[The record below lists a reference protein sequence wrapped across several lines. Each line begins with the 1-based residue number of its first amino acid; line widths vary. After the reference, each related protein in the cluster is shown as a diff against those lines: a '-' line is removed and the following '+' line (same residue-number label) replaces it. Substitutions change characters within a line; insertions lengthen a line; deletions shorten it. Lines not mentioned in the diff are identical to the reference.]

1 MKKVNLIAEL
11 CQNHKGDFSI
21 VEEMIHA
28 AKENGADYAKI
39 QSMRSADLNYR
50 SRFEKGLIEGG
61 IVKCKKRSFKK
72 EYQRLKNLDLTVDEH
87 FKFLDLCKK
96 YKIKP
101 MTTIFSRNRIDL
113 VKKMN
118 LEYLKISS
126 FDCSSYAMIKDV
138 ISKVKSKL
146 IVSTGGAK
154 DIEIIKTVKILK
166 ENKKKYILLHC
177 ISIYPT
183 TPDVASLL
191 RIKFL
196 KKLSDNVG
204 FSDHSNPDIY
214 SYDLSAMS
222 KTLGATW
229 IERHFTILKKDATK
243 DGVVSVNPT
252 QLSELRKTLDLPN
265 NQILRYMKKKYGKN
279 GLNKILGTTNRE
291 LTNEE
296 LLNRDY
302 YQGRFISKSKTNKIV
317 YNWDEKIRQNIIRQV

>member
-1 MKKVNLIAEL
+1 MKKINLIAEL

-61 IVKCKKRSFKK
+61 IVKCKKRPFKK

-113 VKKMN
+113 IKKMN

-126 FDCSSYAMIKDV
+126 FDCSSYALIKDI

-154 DIEIIKTVKILK
+154 DSEIIKTVKILK

-265 NQILRYMKKKYGKN
+265 NQILRYMKKKYGKK

-302 YQGRFISKSKTNKIV
+302 YQGRFISKSKSNKIV

>member
-11 CQNHKGDFSI
+11 CQNHLGDISI

-39 QSMRSADLNYR
+39 QSMQSKDLNYR
-50 SRFEKGLIEGG
+50 ERFEKGLIEGG
-61 IVKCKKRSFKK
+61 LIKCKKRPFNQ
-72 EYQRLKNLDLTVDEH
+72 EYQRLKNLDLTYDDH
-87 FKFLDLCKK
+87 FKFLELCKK

-101 MTTIFSRNRIDL
+101 MTTIFTRNRINL
-113 VKKMN
+113 IKKMN

-126 FDCSSYAMIKDV
+126 FDCSSHSMIEDI
-138 ISKVKSKL
+138 ISKVKSNI
-146 IVSTGGAK
+146 IVSTGGAY
-154 DIEIIKTVKILK
+154 DSEIMNTVNILK
-166 ENKKKYILLHC
+166 KAKRKFTLLHC

-183 TPDVASLL
+183 TPEVASLL

-196 KKLSDNVG
+196 KKLSNSVG

-229 IERHFTILKKDATK
+229 IERHFTILKKNTTK
-243 DGVVSVNPT
+243 DGIVSVNPS
-252 QLSELRKTLDLPN
+252 QLKELRKVIDLPN
-265 NQILRYMKKKYGKN
+265 SQILKYLKKKYKSN
-279 GLNKILGTTNRE
+279 LNKILGSTDRE

-296 LLNRDY
+296 ILNRDY
-302 YQGRFISKSKTNKIV
+302 YKGRFVSKTKSGKIA
-317 YNWDEKIRQNIIRQV
+317 YNWDKNIKLSNILQT

>member
-11 CQNHKGDFSI
+11 CQNHYGDLSI

-28 AKENGADYAKI
+28 AKENGADYVKI
-39 QSMRSADLNYR
+39 QSMRSNDLNYR
-50 SRFEKGLIEGG
+50 ERFEKGLIEGG
-61 IVKCKKRSFKK
+61 YTKCKKRPFNQ
-72 EYQRLKNLDLTVDEH
+72 EFQRIKNFDLNPDDH
-87 FKFLDLCKK
+87 FKFLELCKK

-101 MTTIFSRNRIDL
+101 MTTIFTKNRINL

-126 FDCSSYAMIKDV
+126 FDCSSHAMIKD
-138 ISKVKSKL
+138 ILSNVKSKM
-146 IVSTGGAK
+146 IVSTGGAY
-154 DIEIIKTVKILK
+154 DREIIKTAKILK
-166 ENKKKYILLHC
+166 EYKRKFTLLHC

-183 TPDVASLL
+183 IPEVASLL

-196 KKLSDNVG
+196 KKFSKSVG

-214 SYDLSAMS
+214 SYDLSAIS

-229 IERHFTILKKDATK
+229 IERHFTILKKNATK
-243 DGVVSVNPT
+243 DGVVSVNPS
-252 QLSELRKTLDLPN
+252 QLKELREVLDLPN
-265 NQILRYMKKKYGKN
+265 SQILNFIKKKYKKKEYS
-279 GLNKILGTTNRE
+279 KILGSANRE

-296 LLNRDY
+296 MLNRDY

-317 YNWDEKIRQNIIRQV
+317 YNWDESVKLKYINQV